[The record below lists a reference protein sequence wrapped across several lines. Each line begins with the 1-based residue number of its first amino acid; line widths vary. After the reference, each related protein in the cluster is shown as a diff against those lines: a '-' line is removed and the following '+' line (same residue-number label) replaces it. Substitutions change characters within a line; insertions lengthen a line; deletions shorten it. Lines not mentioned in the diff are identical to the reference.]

1 MARDYVL
8 KTTQASW
15 KEINIH
21 KSIEVVN
28 NKEICL
34 TKLQEYEEEFEF

>member
-34 TKLQEYEEEFEF
+34 TKTARI